1 MGGPVKK
8 AVDIGKKVVDPV
20 VSATEKVVVDPV
32 VSATK
37 KVVVD
42 PVKSLVPD
50 IPEMPALPEIPETP
64 KPADAAG
71 AVASM
76 AKTEV
81 SKKGR
86 ASTILAGA
94 TTPGA
99 APMAQPTIRRKR
111 LLGSYSE
118 RTGG

>member
-8 AVDIGKKVVDPV
+8 AVDVTKKVVVDPV
-20 VSATEKVVVDPV
+20 VSATEKVII
-32 VSATK
+32 
-37 KVVVD
+37 D

-76 AKTEV
+76 AKTEA

-94 TTPGA
+94 TTPTA

>member
-8 AVDIGKKVVDPV
+8 AVDVGK
-20 VSATEKVVVDPV
+20 KVVVDPV

-50 IPEMPALPEIPETP
+50 IPEMPAIPDIPETP
-64 KPADAAG
+64 KPEDAAA

-76 AKTEV
+76 AKTEA

-94 TTPGA
+94 ATPGS
-99 APMAQPTIRRKR
+99 APVAQPTIRRKR